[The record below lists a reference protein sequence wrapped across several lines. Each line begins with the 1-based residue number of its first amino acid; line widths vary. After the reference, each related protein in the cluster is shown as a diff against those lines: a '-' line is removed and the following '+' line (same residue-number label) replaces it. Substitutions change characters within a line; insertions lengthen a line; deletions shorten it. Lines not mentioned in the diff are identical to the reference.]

1 MAAPLPLLKTSLLA
15 GTVGVITGAGSGI
28 GAAAVRCFAAAGAKA
43 IYASDIVDRNLQAV
57 ADGVAQ
63 EGYESEVVGVKT
75 DVTKAEQVEALV
87 RKVIAEHGRLDW
99 FFANA
104 GIVDFEVLNTT
115 TPEALTR
122 MLDVNVVGAF
132 NSVQWAARG
141 MMNPSDAKPS
151 PGGSIIVTT
160 SLAATFGGMGAPA
173 YTISKHATVGL
184 VRAAA
189 TNLGMA
195 GTGIR
200 VNGVG
205 PGPTATAIGQNNMR
219 GASPAAMAAMM
230 ERAQHAAA
238 DPAVMSAVAPP
249 EYIAQAAV
257 FLASDMAA
265 GINGENIIAD
275 KGLRQKPDPFSGL
288 MFNPSIE
295 PL

>member
-1 MAAPLPLLKTSLLA
+1 MQAVPLVKTSILA

-43 IYASDIVDRNLQAV
+43 IYASDVVDRNLQAV

-63 EGYESEVVGVKT
+63 EGYETEVIGVKT
-75 DVTKAEQVEALV
+75 DITKSDQVEELV

-104 GIVDFEVLNTT
+104 GIVDFEVLSTT

-141 MMNPSDAKPS
+141 MMNTSDAKPT
-151 PGGSIIVTT
+151 PGGSIIITT
-160 SLAATFGGMGAPA
+160 SLASTFGGMGAPA
-173 YTISKHATVGL
+173 YTISKHAAVGL

-195 GTGIR
+195 NTGIR

-205 PGPTATAIGQNNMR
+205 PGPTATAIAQNNMQ
-219 GASPAAMAAMM
+219 GASQDAMSALMEHAKAAGSNPAA
-230 ERAQHAAA
+230 
-238 DPAVMSAVAPP
+238 MSAVAPP
-249 EYIAQAAV
+249 EYIAQTAV

-265 GINGENIIAD
+265 GVNGENIIVD

>member
-1 MAAPLPLLKTSLLA
+1 MAVPLVKTSILA
-15 GTVGVITGAGSGI
+15 GSVGVITGAGSGI

-43 IYASDIVDRNLQAV
+43 IYASDVVDRNLQAV

-63 EGYESEVVGVKT
+63 EGYETEVVGVKT
-75 DVTKAEQVEALV
+75 DITKSDQVEELV

-104 GIVDFEVLNTT
+104 GIVDFEVLSTT

-141 MMNPSDAKPS
+141 MMNTSDAKPT
-151 PGGSIIVTT
+151 PGGSIIITT
-160 SLAATFGGMGAPA
+160 SLASTFGGMGAPA
-173 YTISKHATVGL
+173 YTISKHAAVGL

-189 TNLGMA
+189 TNLGM
-195 GTGIR
+195 GNTGIR

-205 PGPTATAIGQNNMR
+205 PGPTATAIAQNNMQ
-219 GASPAAMAAMM
+219 GASQDAMSALMEHAKAAGNNPAA
-230 ERAQHAAA
+230 
-238 DPAVMSAVAPP
+238 MSAVAPP
-249 EYIAQAAV
+249 EYIAQTAV

-265 GINGENIIAD
+265 GVNGENIIVD

>member
-1 MAAPLPLLKTSLLA
+1 MQAIPLVKTSILA

-43 IYASDIVDRNLQAV
+43 IYASDVVDGNLQAV
-57 ADGVAQ
+57 ADGVSQ
-63 EGYESEVVGVKT
+63 EGYESQVVAVKT
-75 DVTKAEQVEALV
+75 DITKADQVEGLV

-141 MMNPSDAKPS
+141 MMNTSKDKPN
-151 PGGSIIVTT
+151 PGGSIIITT

-173 YTISKHATVGL
+173 YTVSKHAAVGL

-195 GTGIR
+195 NTGIR

-205 PGPTATAIGQNNMR
+205 PGPTATAIAQNNMQS
-219 GASPAAMAAMM
+219 ASHDAVSAMM
-230 ERAQHAAA
+230 ERAKHMGDNPAA
-238 DPAVMSAVAPP
+238 MSAVAPP
-249 EYIAQAAV
+249 EYVAQTAV
-257 FLASDMAA
+257 FLASEMAA
-265 GINGENIIAD
+265 GVNGENIIVD
-275 KGLRQKPDPFSGL
+275 KGLRQRPDPLSGL
-288 MFNPSIE
+288 VFNPSIE